1 MSVVMFVILLGSR
14 GESLTSGDFGKASQS
29 RWQPSRVME
38 SLPGGQEEQAFQ
50 AQAPGSR
57 VKAGETMVSVTMA
70 TSEWIQFFKE
80 AGIPPGPAVNYAVMF
95 VDNRIQKSMLLDL
108 NKEIMNELGVTVVG
122 DIIAILKHAKVVHRQ
137 DMCKAATE
145 SVPCSPSPLPGE
157 IRRGTSSA
165 ASRMITNSLNR
176 DSPPG
181 TPPRRPD
188 TSTSKISVTVSNK
201 MAARSAKAAVFFNRW
216 SLSPAVVPGPVLDAW
231 GQRASSPHSRRTF
244 HPRRCSPPPP
254 PPAAMARREE
264 ESLTGPT
271 KRRRV
276 TAEMEGKYIITMPKG
291 TTPRTR
297 KILEQQQAAKGL
309 HRTSVFDRLG
319 AETKAD
325 TTMGNKPTGVF
336 SRLGATP
343 ETDEDLAWDSDNDSS
358 SSVLQYAG
366 VLKKLGRAPAKA
378 SPQPAL
384 TVKAKATSSV
394 ATAAAP
400 TLRRLAFSSRPGL
413 ERKPESLSKVSI
425 IQRLGK
431 AALVPEAQDS
441 QVTSTK
447 RTAGLFCKVA
457 VPFYFPTSSV

>member
-1 MSVVMFVILLGSR
+1 
-14 GESLTSGDFGKASQS
+14 
-29 RWQPSRVME
+29 
-38 SLPGGQEEQAFQ
+38 
-50 AQAPGSR
+50 
-57 VKAGETMVSVTMA
+57 MVSVTMA

-145 SVPCSPSPLPGE
+145 SVPCSPSPLPGD

-201 MAARSAKAAVFFNRW
+201 MAAKSAKAAA
-216 SLSPAVVPGPVLDAW
+216 L
-231 GQRASSPHSRRTF
+231 
-244 HPRRCSPPPP
+244 
-254 PPAAMARREE
+254 ARREE
-264 ESLTGPT
+264 ESLAVPA

-276 TAEMEGKYIITMPKG
+276 TAEMEGKYIINMPKG

-325 TTMGNKPTGVF
+325 TTTGSKPTGVF

-343 ETDEDLAWDSDNDSS
+343 EMDEDLAWDSDNDSS

-366 VLKKLGRAPAKA
+366 VLKKLGRGPAKA
-378 SPQPAL
+378 SPKPAL
-384 TVKAKATSSV
+384 TVKAKATSS
-394 ATAAAP
+394 ATTATAP
-400 TLRRLAFSSRPGL
+400 TLRRLALSSRPGL

-447 RTAGLFCKVA
+447 SKSSAEVKVTIKRTLVGPRGSSSSEGLGAQMDHTGTV
-457 VPFYFPTSSV
+457 SVFKRLGRRTF

>member
-1 MSVVMFVILLGSR
+1 
-14 GESLTSGDFGKASQS
+14 
-29 RWQPSRVME
+29 
-38 SLPGGQEEQAFQ
+38 
-50 AQAPGSR
+50 
-57 VKAGETMVSVTMA
+57 MVSVTMA

-157 IRRGTSSA
+157 IRRGTASA

-188 TSTSKISVTVSNK
+188 TSASKISVTVSNK
-201 MAARSAKAAVFFNRW
+201 MAAKSAKAAGERT
-216 SLSPAVVPGPVLDAW
+216 
-231 GQRASSPHSRRTF
+231 RA
-244 HPRRCSPPPP
+244 
-254 PPAAMARREE
+254 AALARREE
-264 ESLTGPT
+264 ESLTVPT

-276 TAEMEGKYIITMPKG
+276 TAEMEGKYIINMPKG

-325 TTMGNKPTGVF
+325 TTTGNKPTGVF

-366 VLKKLGRAPAKA
+366 VLKKLGRTPAKA

-384 TVKAKATSSV
+384 TVKAKATSS
-394 ATAAAP
+394 ATTVAAP
-400 TLRRLAFSSRPGL
+400 TLRRLALSSRPGL
-413 ERKPESLSKVSI
+413 ERKPEALSKVSV

-431 AALVPEAQDS
+431 TALVPEAQDS

-447 RTAGLFCKVA
+447 SKSAEVKVTIKRTLVGPRGSSSSEGLGAQMDHAG
-457 VPFYFPTSSV
+457 SVSVFKRLGHRTF

>member
-1 MSVVMFVILLGSR
+1 MAALSLVAAWWARAAAGWSV
-14 GESLTSGDFGKASQS
+14 Q
-29 RWQPSRVME
+29 
-38 SLPGGQEEQAFQ
+38 LPA
-50 AQAPGSR
+50 APGSSVR
-57 VKAGETMVSVTMA
+57 ARETMVSVTMA

-145 SVPCSPSPLPGE
+145 SVPCSPSPLAGE
-157 IRRGTSSA
+157 IRRGTSA
-165 ASRMITNSLNR
+165 LAC
-176 DSPPG
+176 
-181 TPPRRPD
+181 
-188 TSTSKISVTVSNK
+188 
-201 MAARSAKAAVFFNRW
+201 
-216 SLSPAVVPGPVLDAW
+216 
-231 GQRASSPHSRRTF
+231 Q
-244 HPRRCSPPPP
+244 
-254 PPAAMARREE
+254 EE
-264 ESLTGPT
+264 ESLAVPA

-276 TAEMEGKYIITMPKG
+276 TAEMEGKYVINMPKG

-325 TTMGNKPTGVF
+325 TTTGSKPTGVF

-366 VLKKLGRAPAKA
+366 VLKKLGRGPAKA

-384 TVKAKATSSV
+384 TVKAKATSS
-394 ATAAAP
+394 ATTAAAP
-400 TLRRLAFSSRPGL
+400 TLRRLALSSRSGL

-425 IQRLGK
+425 IKRLG
-431 AALVPEAQDS
+431 AATLVPEAQDS

-447 RTAGLFCKVA
+447 SKSSAEVKVTIKRTLVGPRGSSSSEGLGAQMDHAGTV
-457 VPFYFPTSSV
+457 SVFKRLGRRTF

>member
-1 MSVVMFVILLGSR
+1 
-14 GESLTSGDFGKASQS
+14 
-29 RWQPSRVME
+29 
-38 SLPGGQEEQAFQ
+38 
-50 AQAPGSR
+50 
-57 VKAGETMVSVTMA
+57 MVSVTMA

-145 SVPCSPSPLPGE
+145 SVPCSPSPIPGE
-157 IRRGTSSA
+157 VRRGTSSA
-165 ASRMITNSLNR
+165 ASRMIANSLNR

-201 MAARSAKAAVFFNRW
+201 MAAKSAKAAV
-216 SLSPAVVPGPVLDAW
+216 L
-231 GQRASSPHSRRTF
+231 
-244 HPRRCSPPPP
+244 
-254 PPAAMARREE
+254 ARREE
-264 ESLTGPT
+264 ESLAVPT

-276 TAEMEGKYIITMPKG
+276 TAEMEGKYIINMPKG

-325 TTMGNKPTGVF
+325 TTTGNKPTGVF

-343 ETDEDLAWDSDNDSS
+343 EMDEDLAWDSDNDSS

-366 VLKKLGRAPAKA
+366 VLKKLGRGPAKA
-378 SPQPAL
+378 SPRPAL
-384 TVKAKATSSV
+384 TVKAKATSS
-394 ATAAAP
+394 AMTTADTP
-400 TLRRLAFSSRPGL
+400 TLRRLALSARPSSRL
-413 ERKPESLSKVSI
+413 RIERKPEALSKVSI

-447 RTAGLFCKVA
+447 SKSSAEVKVTIKRTLGPRGSSSSEGLGAQMDHAGTV
-457 VPFYFPTSSV
+457 SVFKRLGRRT

>member
-1 MSVVMFVILLGSR
+1 GDVDICCPWALSEAGVIVVVTALPQADFLPAAPGYSWAVSPQPRNSPLAGRQAAREGRTLSRRRLMGALPLFSHAGSR
-14 GESLTSGDFGKASQS
+14 EQSEGEGDNG
-29 RWQPSRVME
+29 
-38 SLPGGQEEQAFQ
+38 LC
-50 AQAPGSR
+50 
-57 VKAGETMVSVTMA
+57 
-70 TSEWIQFFKE
+70 
-80 AGIPPGPAVNYAVMF
+80 NYG
-95 VDNRIQKSMLLDL
+95 IQKSMLLDL

-122 DIIAILKHAKVVHRQ
+122 DIIAILKHAK

-157 IRRGTSSA
+157 IRRGASSA

-201 MAARSAKAAVFFNRW
+201 MAAKSAKAA
-216 SLSPAVVPGPVLDAW
+216 
-231 GQRASSPHSRRTF
+231 
-244 HPRRCSPPPP
+244 
-254 PPAAMARREE
+254 AALARQEE

-276 TAEMEGKYIITMPKG
+276 TAEMEGKYIINMPKG
-291 TTPRTR
+291 TTARTR

-425 IQRLGK
+425 VQRLGK

-447 RTAGLFCKVA
+447 SKSSAEVKVTIKRTLVGPRGSSSSEGLGAQMDHAGTV
-457 VPFYFPTSSV
+457 SVFKRLGRRTF

>member
-1 MSVVMFVILLGSR
+1 
-14 GESLTSGDFGKASQS
+14 
-29 RWQPSRVME
+29 
-38 SLPGGQEEQAFQ
+38 
-50 AQAPGSR
+50 
-57 VKAGETMVSVTMA
+57 MVSVTMA

-145 SVPCSPSPLPGE
+145 SVPCSPSPIPGE
-157 IRRGTSSA
+157 VRRGTSSA
-165 ASRMITNSLNR
+165 ASRMIANSLHR

-188 TSTSKISVTVSNK
+188 TSASKISVTVSNK
-201 MAARSAKAAVFFNRW
+201 MAAKSAKAA
-216 SLSPAVVPGPVLDAW
+216 AVL
-231 GQRASSPHSRRTF
+231 
-244 HPRRCSPPPP
+244 
-254 PPAAMARREE
+254 ARREE
-264 ESLTGPT
+264 ESLAVPT

-276 TAEMEGKYIITMPKG
+276 TAEMEGKYIINMPKG

-297 KILEQQQAAKGL
+297 KILEQQQAAKGTGRPGGL
-309 HRTSVFDRLG
+309 VQRLSFLFDCAVQGWSRATGDGQG
-319 AETKAD
+319 A
-325 TTMGNKPTGVF
+325 GPNGVQGPRGQLPQPTGVF

-343 ETDEDLAWDSDNDSS
+343 EMDEDLAWDSDNDSS

-366 VLKKLGRAPAKA
+366 VLKKLGRGPAKA

-384 TVKAKATSSV
+384 TVKAKATSS
-394 ATAAAP
+394 AMTTADTP
-400 TLRRLAFSSRPGL
+400 TLRRLALSTRPSTRPRI
-413 ERKPESLSKVSI
+413 ERKPEALSKVSI

-447 RTAGLFCKVA
+447 SKSSAEVKVTIKRTLGPRGSSSSEGLGAQMDHAGTV
-457 VPFYFPTSSV
+457 SVFKRLGRRT

>member
-1 MSVVMFVILLGSR
+1 MGIGIKENLFLNLS
-14 GESLTSGDFGKASQS
+14 K
-29 RWQPSRVME
+29 
-38 SLPGGQEEQAFQ
+38 
-50 AQAPGSR
+50 APGSS
-57 VKAGETMVSVTMA
+57 VWPSETMVSVTMA

-157 IRRGTSSA
+157 LRRGASSA
-165 ASRMITNSLNR
+165 ASRMIANSLNR
-176 DSPPG
+176 DSPPS
-181 TPPRRPD
+181 TPARRSD

-201 MAARSAKAAVFFNRW
+201 MAAKSAKAAGEG
-216 SLSPAVVPGPVLDAW
+216 LGQVVG
-231 GQRASSPHSRRTF
+231 RAG
-244 HPRRCSPPPP
+244 
-254 PPAAMARREE
+254 AALARREE
-264 ESLTGPT
+264 ESLVVPT

-276 TAEMEGKYIITMPKG
+276 TAEMEGKYIINMPKG

-297 KILEQQQAAKGL
+297 KILEQQQAAKGV

-325 TTMGNKPTGVF
+325 TTTGNKPTGVF

-343 ETDEDLAWDSDNDSS
+343 EMDEDLAWDSDNDSS

-366 VLKKLGRAPAKA
+366 VLKKLGRGPAKA

-384 TVKAKATSSV
+384 TVKAKATSSM
-394 ATAAAP
+394 TTMAAP
-400 TLRRLAFSSRPGL
+400 TLRRLTLSSRPGL

-431 AALVPEAQDS
+431 ATLVPEAQDS

-447 RTAGLFCKVA
+447 S
-457 VPFYFPTSSV
+457 PTVRCVLPDPPAPPASQRPPRRRWRRACRDC

>member
-1 MSVVMFVILLGSR
+1 MGIGIKENLFLNLS
-14 GESLTSGDFGKASQS
+14 K
-29 RWQPSRVME
+29 
-38 SLPGGQEEQAFQ
+38 
-50 AQAPGSR
+50 APGSS
-57 VKAGETMVSVTMA
+57 VWPSETMVSVTMA

-157 IRRGTSSA
+157 LRRGASSA
-165 ASRMITNSLNR
+165 ASRMIANSLNR
-176 DSPPG
+176 DSPPS
-181 TPPRRPD
+181 TPARRSD

-201 MAARSAKAAVFFNRW
+201 MAAKSAKAAA
-216 SLSPAVVPGPVLDAW
+216 L
-231 GQRASSPHSRRTF
+231 
-244 HPRRCSPPPP
+244 
-254 PPAAMARREE
+254 ARREE
-264 ESLTGPT
+264 ESLVVPT

-276 TAEMEGKYIITMPKG
+276 TAEMEGKYIINMPKG

-297 KILEQQQAAKGL
+297 KILEQQQAAKGV

-325 TTMGNKPTGVF
+325 TTTGNKPTGVF

-343 ETDEDLAWDSDNDSS
+343 EMDEDLAWDSDNDSS

-366 VLKKLGRAPAKA
+366 VLKKLGRGPAKA

-384 TVKAKATSSV
+384 TVKAKATSSM
-394 ATAAAP
+394 TTMAAP
-400 TLRRLAFSSRPGL
+400 TLRRLTLSSRPGL

-431 AALVPEAQDS
+431 ATLVPEAQDS

-447 RTAGLFCKVA
+447 S
-457 VPFYFPTSSV
+457 PTVRCVLPDPPAPPASQRPPRRRWRRACRDC

>member
-1 MSVVMFVILLGSR
+1 
-14 GESLTSGDFGKASQS
+14 
-29 RWQPSRVME
+29 
-38 SLPGGQEEQAFQ
+38 
-50 AQAPGSR
+50 
-57 VKAGETMVSVTMA
+57 MVSVTMA

-188 TSTSKISVTVSNK
+188 TSTSKISITVSNK
-201 MAARSAKAAVFFNRW
+201 MAAKSAKATA
-216 SLSPAVVPGPVLDAW
+216 L
-231 GQRASSPHSRRTF
+231 
-244 HPRRCSPPPP
+244 
-254 PPAAMARREE
+254 ARREE
-264 ESLTGPT
+264 ESLAIPT

-276 TAEMEGKYIITMPKG
+276 TAEMEGKYIINMPKG

-309 HRTSVFDRLG
+309 PRTSVFDRLG

-325 TTMGNKPTGVF
+325 TTTGNKPTGVF
-336 SRLGATP
+336 SRLGAIP
-343 ETDEDLAWDSDNDSS
+343 EMDEDLAWDSDNDSS

-366 VLKKLGRAPAKA
+366 VLKKLGRGPAKA

-384 TVKAKATSSV
+384 TVKAKATSS
-394 ATAAAP
+394 ATTADTP
-400 TLRRLAFSSRPGL
+400 VLRRLALSSRPGL

-447 RTAGLFCKVA
+447 SPMVRCILPDPPAPPASQRPPRRQWRRACRDT
-457 VPFYFPTSSV
+457 

>member
-1 MSVVMFVILLGSR
+1 MLLWQQTDRHRERDTTLFSGSDLWVLSLHSLFQALGSR
-14 GESLTSGDFGKASQS
+14 VRTK
-29 RWQPSRVME
+29 
-38 SLPGGQEEQAFQ
+38 
-50 AQAPGSR
+50 
-57 VKAGETMVSVTMA
+57 ETMVSVTMA

-145 SVPCSPSPLPGE
+145 SVLCSPSPVPGE
-157 IRRGTSSA
+157 LRRGASSA

-201 MAARSAKAAVFFNRW
+201 MAAKSAKASA
-216 SLSPAVVPGPVLDAW
+216 PLD
-231 GQRASSPHSRRTF
+231 
-244 HPRRCSPPPP
+244 C
-254 PPAAMARREE
+254 REE
-264 ESLTGPT
+264 ESLAVPA

-276 TAEMEGKYIITMPKG
+276 TAEMEGKYIINMPKG

-297 KILEQQQAAKGL
+297 KILEQQQVARGL

-325 TTMGNKPTGVF
+325 TTTGSKPTGVF

-343 ETDEDLAWDSDNDSS
+343 EMDEDLAWDSDNDSS

-366 VLKKLGRAPAKA
+366 VLKKLGRGPAKA
-378 SPQPAL
+378 SPPSAV
-384 TVKAKATSSV
+384 TVKAKATSS
-394 ATAAAP
+394 ATTSSTP
-400 TLRRLAFSSRPGL
+400 TLRRLALPSLPGL
-413 ERKPESLSKVSI
+413 EKKSEPLSKVSI

-431 AALVPEAQDS
+431 AALVSEAQDS

-447 RTAGLFCKVA
+447 S
-457 VPFYFPTSSV
+457 PTVRCVLPDPPAPPISQRPPRRRWRRACRDC

>member
-1 MSVVMFVILLGSR
+1 
-14 GESLTSGDFGKASQS
+14 
-29 RWQPSRVME
+29 
-38 SLPGGQEEQAFQ
+38 
-50 AQAPGSR
+50 
-57 VKAGETMVSVTMA
+57 MVSVTMA

-108 NKEIMNELGVTVVG
+108 NKEIMNELGVTVV
-122 DIIAILKHAKVVHRQ
+122 HRQ

-157 IRRGTSSA
+157 VRRGACSA
-165 ASRMITNSLNR
+165 ASRMIANSLNR

-188 TSTSKISVTVSNK
+188 TGTSKISVTVSNK
-201 MAARSAKAAVFFNRW
+201 MAAKSAKAA
-216 SLSPAVVPGPVLDAW
+216 
-231 GQRASSPHSRRTF
+231 
-244 HPRRCSPPPP
+244 
-254 PPAAMARREE
+254 AALARREE
-264 ESLTGPT
+264 ESLAVPT

-276 TAEMEGKYIITMPKG
+276 TAEMEGKYIINMPKG

-297 KILEQQQAAKGL
+297 KILEQQQAAKGV

-325 TTMGNKPTGVF
+325 TTTGNKPTGVF

-343 ETDEDLAWDSDNDSS
+343 EMDEDLAWDSDNDSSS

-366 VLKKLGRAPAKA
+366 VLKKLGRGPAKA
-378 SPQPAL
+378 SAQPAL
-384 TVKAKATSSV
+384 TVKAKATSS
-394 ATAAAP
+394 APTAAAP
-400 TLRRLAFSSRPGL
+400 TLRRLALASRPGL

-447 RTAGLFCKVA
+447 S
-457 VPFYFPTSSV
+457 PTVRCVLPDPPALPASPRAPRRRWRRAC

>member
-1 MSVVMFVILLGSR
+1 MGFGSR
-14 GESLTSGDFGKASQS
+14 ENLLLNLRK
-29 RWQPSRVME
+29 
-38 SLPGGQEEQAFQ
+38 
-50 AQAPGSR
+50 APGSR
-57 VKAGETMVSVTMA
+57 VKARETMVSVTMA

-145 SVPCSPSPLPGE
+145 SVPCSPSPVQSEP
-157 IRRGTSSA
+157 RRGASSA
-165 ASRMITNSLNR
+165 ASRMITNSLNH
-176 DSPPG
+176 DSPPH
-181 TPPRRPD
+181 TPPRRSD

-201 MAARSAKAAVFFNRW
+201 MAAKSAKA
-216 SLSPAVVPGPVLDAW
+216 
-231 GQRASSPHSRRTF
+231 
-244 HPRRCSPPPP
+244 
-254 PPAAMARREE
+254 AAMARREE
-264 ESLTGPT
+264 ESLAVPT

-276 TAEMEGKYIITMPKG
+276 TAEMEGKYVIHMPKG

-297 KILEQQQAAKGL
+297 RILEQQAAKGL

-325 TTMGNKPTGVF
+325 TTTGTKPTGVF

-343 ETDEDLAWDSDNDSS
+343 EMDEDMAWDSDNDSS
-358 SSVLQYAG
+358 SSVLPYAG
-366 VLKKLGRAPAKA
+366 VLKKLGRGPTKA

-384 TVKAKATSSV
+384 TVKAKATSS
-394 ATAAAP
+394 ATITAP
-400 TLRRLAFSSRPGL
+400 RLRRQAPPSRPGP
-413 ERKPESLSKVSI
+413 EKKPESLPKVSVL
-425 IQRLGK
+425 QRLGK
-431 AALVPEAQDS
+431 AAVVSEAQDS

-447 RTAGLFCKVA
+447 SKSSAEVKVA
-457 VPFYFPTSSV
+457 IKRTLVGPRGSSSIESLGAQMDHAGTVSVFKRLGRRTF

>member
-1 MSVVMFVILLGSR
+1 
-14 GESLTSGDFGKASQS
+14 
-29 RWQPSRVME
+29 
-38 SLPGGQEEQAFQ
+38 
-50 AQAPGSR
+50 
-57 VKAGETMVSVTMA
+57 MVSVTMA

-157 IRRGTSSA
+157 IRRGTST

-201 MAARSAKAAVFFNRW
+201 MAARSAKAA
-216 SLSPAVVPGPVLDAW
+216 
-231 GQRASSPHSRRTF
+231 
-244 HPRRCSPPPP
+244 
-254 PPAAMARREE
+254 AALALREE

-325 TTMGNKPTGVF
+325 TAMGNKPTGVF

-394 ATAAAP
+394 PTAAAP

-447 RTAGLFCKVA
+447 SKSSAEVKVTIKRTLVGPRGSSSSEGLGAQMDHAGTV
-457 VPFYFPTSSV
+457 SVFKRLGRRTF

>member
-1 MSVVMFVILLGSR
+1 
-14 GESLTSGDFGKASQS
+14 
-29 RWQPSRVME
+29 
-38 SLPGGQEEQAFQ
+38 
-50 AQAPGSR
+50 
-57 VKAGETMVSVTMA
+57 MVSVTMA

-157 IRRGTSSA
+157 IRRGASSA

-201 MAARSAKAAVFFNRW
+201 MAAKSAKAAA
-216 SLSPAVVPGPVLDAW
+216 L
-231 GQRASSPHSRRTF
+231 
-244 HPRRCSPPPP
+244 
-254 PPAAMARREE
+254 ARREE
-264 ESLTGPT
+264 ESLTGAT

-276 TAEMEGKYIITMPKG
+276 TAEMEGKYIINMPKG
-291 TTPRTR
+291 TTARTR

-325 TTMGNKPTGVF
+325 TTTGNKPTGVF

-343 ETDEDLAWDSDNDSS
+343 EMDEDLAWDSDHDSS

-378 SPQPAL
+378 SPQPAP
-384 TVKAKATSSV
+384 TVKAKATSSA
-394 ATAAAP
+394 ATATAP

-447 RTAGLFCKVA
+447 SKSSAEVKVTIKRTLVGPRGSSSSEGLGAQMDHAGTV
-457 VPFYFPTSSV
+457 SVFKRLGRRTF

>member
-1 MSVVMFVILLGSR
+1 
-14 GESLTSGDFGKASQS
+14 
-29 RWQPSRVME
+29 
-38 SLPGGQEEQAFQ
+38 
-50 AQAPGSR
+50 
-57 VKAGETMVSVTMA
+57 MVSVTMA

-145 SVPCSPSPLPGE
+145 SVPCGPNPLPGE
-157 IRRGTSSA
+157 TRRGTSSA

-188 TSTSKISVTVSNK
+188 TSTSKISVTVPNK
-201 MAARSAKAAVFFNRW
+201 MAAKSAKAA
-216 SLSPAVVPGPVLDAW
+216 
-231 GQRASSPHSRRTF
+231 
-244 HPRRCSPPPP
+244 
-254 PPAAMARREE
+254 AAALARREE
-264 ESLTGPT
+264 ESLAVPT

-276 TAEMEGKYIITMPKG
+276 TAEMEGKYIINMPKG

-325 TTMGNKPTGVF
+325 TTTGNKPTGVF

-343 ETDEDLAWDSDNDSS
+343 EMDEDLAWDSDNDSS

-378 SPQPAL
+378 SPQPTL
-384 TVKAKATSSV
+384 TVKAKATSS
-394 ATAAAP
+394 APTAATP
-400 TLRRLAFSSRPGL
+400 TLRRLALSSRPGL
-413 ERKPESLSKVSI
+413 ERKPEPLSKVSV

-431 AALVPEAQDS
+431 TALVPEAQDS

-447 RTAGLFCKVA
+447 S
-457 VPFYFPTSSV
+457 PTLRCVLPGAPAPPASQRPPRRRWRRACRDC

>member
-201 MAARSAKAAVFFNRW
+201 MAARSAKAA
-216 SLSPAVVPGPVLDAW
+216 
-231 GQRASSPHSRRTF
+231 
-244 HPRRCSPPPP
+244 
-254 PPAAMARREE
+254 AMARREE

-447 RTAGLFCKVA
+447 SKSSAEVKVTIKRTLVGPRGSSSSEGLGAQMDHAGTV
-457 VPFYFPTSSV
+457 SVFKRLGRRTF

>member
-1 MSVVMFVILLGSR
+1 
-14 GESLTSGDFGKASQS
+14 
-29 RWQPSRVME
+29 
-38 SLPGGQEEQAFQ
+38 
-50 AQAPGSR
+50 
-57 VKAGETMVSVTMA
+57 MVSVTMA

-165 ASRMITNSLNR
+165 ASRMIANSLNR

-188 TSTSKISVTVSNK
+188 TSTSKISITVSNK
-201 MAARSAKAAVFFNRW
+201 MAAKSAKATA
-216 SLSPAVVPGPVLDAW
+216 L
-231 GQRASSPHSRRTF
+231 
-244 HPRRCSPPPP
+244 
-254 PPAAMARREE
+254 ARREE
-264 ESLTGPT
+264 ESLAIPT

-276 TAEMEGKYIITMPKG
+276 TAEMEGKYIINMPKG

-309 HRTSVFDRLG
+309 PRTSVFDRLG

-325 TTMGNKPTGVF
+325 TTTGNKPTGVF

-343 ETDEDLAWDSDNDSS
+343 EMDEDLAWDSDNDSS

-366 VLKKLGRAPAKA
+366 VLKKLGRGPAKA

-384 TVKAKATSSV
+384 TVKAKATSS
-394 ATAAAP
+394 ATTADTP
-400 TLRRLAFSSRPGL
+400 VLRRLALSSRPGL
-413 ERKPESLSKVSI
+413 EGKPESLSKVSV

-431 AALVPEAQDS
+431 TALVPEAQDS

-447 RTAGLFCKVA
+447 SKSSAEVKVTIPRTLGPRGSSSSEGLGAQMDHAGTV
-457 VPFYFPTSSV
+457 SVFKRLGRRTC

>member
-1 MSVVMFVILLGSR
+1 
-14 GESLTSGDFGKASQS
+14 
-29 RWQPSRVME
+29 ME
-38 SLPGGQEEQAFQ
+38 PRALWL
-50 AQAPGSR
+50 
-57 VKAGETMVSVTMA
+57 A

-157 IRRGTSSA
+157 IRRGTASA

-201 MAARSAKAAVFFNRW
+201 MAAKSAKAA
-216 SLSPAVVPGPVLDAW
+216 
-231 GQRASSPHSRRTF
+231 
-244 HPRRCSPPPP
+244 
-254 PPAAMARREE
+254 AALARREE
-264 ESLTGPT
+264 ESLAVPT

-276 TAEMEGKYIITMPKG
+276 TAEMEGKYIINMP
-291 TTPRTR
+291 
-297 KILEQQQAAKGL
+297 KGL

-325 TTMGNKPTGVF
+325 TTTGNKPTGVF

-343 ETDEDLAWDSDNDSS
+343 EMDEDLAWDSDNDSS

-366 VLKKLGRAPAKA
+366 VLKKLGRGPAKA

-384 TVKAKATSSV
+384 TVKAKATSS
-394 ATAAAP
+394 ATTATAP
-400 TLRRLAFSSRPGL
+400 TLRRLALSSRPGL

-447 RTAGLFCKVA
+447 S
-457 VPFYFPTSSV
+457 PTVRCVLPDPPAPLASQRPPRRRWRRACRDC

>member
-1 MSVVMFVILLGSR
+1 
-14 GESLTSGDFGKASQS
+14 
-29 RWQPSRVME
+29 
-38 SLPGGQEEQAFQ
+38 
-50 AQAPGSR
+50 
-57 VKAGETMVSVTMA
+57 MVSVTMA

-145 SVPCSPSPLPGE
+145 SVPYSPSPLPAE
-157 IRRGTSSA
+157 LRRGTASA
-165 ASRMITNSLNR
+165 ASRMIANSLNR

-201 MAARSAKAAVFFNRW
+201 MAAKSAQASAA
-216 SLSPAVVPGPVLDAW
+216 L
-231 GQRASSPHSRRTF
+231 
-244 HPRRCSPPPP
+244 
-254 PPAAMARREE
+254 ARGEE
-264 ESLTGPT
+264 ESLEVPT

-276 TAEMEGKYIITMPKG
+276 TAEMEGKYIINMPKG

-309 HRTSVFDRLG
+309 HRMSVFDRLG
-319 AETKAD
+319 AEIKAD
-325 TTMGNKPTGVF
+325 TTTGSRPTGVF

-366 VLKKLGRAPAKA
+366 VLKKLGRGPAKA
-378 SPQPAL
+378 SPQPPL
-384 TVKAKATSSV
+384 TVKAKATSS
-394 ATAAAP
+394 ATPAATP
-400 TLRRLAFSSRPGL
+400 TLRRLALSSRPGP

-431 AALVPEAQDS
+431 AALAPEAQDS

-447 RTAGLFCKVA
+447 S
-457 VPFYFPTSSV
+457 PTVRCVLPDPPAPPASQRPPRRRWRGARRDC

>member
-1 MSVVMFVILLGSR
+1 
-14 GESLTSGDFGKASQS
+14 
-29 RWQPSRVME
+29 
-38 SLPGGQEEQAFQ
+38 
-50 AQAPGSR
+50 
-57 VKAGETMVSVTMA
+57 MVSVTMA

-145 SVPCSPSPLPGE
+145 SVPCSPSPLSGE
-157 IRRGTSSA
+157 IRRGTPSA
-165 ASRMITNSLNR
+165 ASRMIANSLNR

-201 MAARSAKAAVFFNRW
+201 MAAKSAKAA
-216 SLSPAVVPGPVLDAW
+216 
-231 GQRASSPHSRRTF
+231 
-244 HPRRCSPPPP
+244 
-254 PPAAMARREE
+254 AALARREE
-264 ESLTGPT
+264 ESLTVPT

-276 TAEMEGKYIITMPKG
+276 TAEMEGKYIINMPKG

-325 TTMGNKPTGVF
+325 TTTGNKPTGVF

-343 ETDEDLAWDSDNDSS
+343 EMDEDLAWDSDNDSS

-366 VLKKLGRAPAKA
+366 VLKKLGPGPTKA
-378 SPQPAL
+378 SPQPVL
-384 TVKAKATSSV
+384 TVKAKATSS
-394 ATAAAP
+394 AMTANTP
-400 TLRRLAFSSRPGL
+400 TLRRLALPSRPG
-413 ERKPESLSKVSI
+413 SLSKVSI

-431 AALVPEAQDS
+431 AAPVPEAQDS

-447 RTAGLFCKVA
+447 SKSSAEVKVTIKRTLGPRGSSSSEGLGAQMDHAGTV
-457 VPFYFPTSSV
+457 SVFKRLGRRTF

>member
-1 MSVVMFVILLGSR
+1 MGIGIRENSFLNPS
-14 GESLTSGDFGKASQS
+14 KPSQQS
-29 RWQPSRVME
+29 SK
-38 SLPGGQEEQAFQ
+38 
-50 AQAPGSR
+50 APGSSVR
-57 VKAGETMVSVTMA
+57 AKETMVSVTMA

-145 SVPCSPSPLPGE
+145 SVPCSPSPLPGD

-201 MAARSAKAAVFFNRW
+201 MAAKSAKAAA
-216 SLSPAVVPGPVLDAW
+216 L
-231 GQRASSPHSRRTF
+231 
-244 HPRRCSPPPP
+244 
-254 PPAAMARREE
+254 ARREE
-264 ESLTGPT
+264 ESLAVPA

-276 TAEMEGKYIITMPKG
+276 TAEMEGKYIINMPKG

-325 TTMGNKPTGVF
+325 TTTGSKPTGVF

-343 ETDEDLAWDSDNDSS
+343 EMDEDLAWDSDNDSS

-366 VLKKLGRAPAKA
+366 VLKKLGRGPAKA
-378 SPQPAL
+378 SPKPAL
-384 TVKAKATSSV
+384 TVKAKATSS
-394 ATAAAP
+394 ATTATAP
-400 TLRRLAFSSRPGL
+400 TLRRLALSSRPGL
-413 ERKPESLSKVSI
+413 ERKPEESLSKVSI

-447 RTAGLFCKVA
+447 KIWEPEAVRNLPCGQSVA
-457 VPFYFPTSSV
+457 RDARILQLRQPGANSVPASEGCPTLGTRSCRGVKNGFPPPF

>member
-1 MSVVMFVILLGSR
+1 TVMAALSLVAAWWARAAAGWSV
-14 GESLTSGDFGKASQS
+14 Q
-29 RWQPSRVME
+29 
-38 SLPGGQEEQAFQ
+38 LPA
-50 AQAPGSR
+50 APGSSVR
-57 VKAGETMVSVTMA
+57 ARETMVSVTMA

-145 SVPCSPSPLPGE
+145 SVPCSPSPLAGE
-157 IRRGTSSA
+157 IRRGTSA
-165 ASRMITNSLNR
+165 ASRMITNSLNH
-176 DSPPG
+176 DSPPS

-201 MAARSAKAAVFFNRW
+201 MAAKSAKA
-216 SLSPAVVPGPVLDAW
+216 
-231 GQRASSPHSRRTF
+231 T
-244 HPRRCSPPPP
+244 
-254 PPAAMARREE
+254 AALACQEE
-264 ESLTGPT
+264 ESLAVPA

-276 TAEMEGKYIITMPKG
+276 TAEMEGKYVINMPKG

-325 TTMGNKPTGVF
+325 TTTGSKPTGVF

-343 ETDEDLAWDSDNDSS
+343 EMDEDLAWDSDNDSS

-366 VLKKLGRAPAKA
+366 VLKKLGRGPAKA

-384 TVKAKATSSV
+384 TVKAKATSS
-394 ATAAAP
+394 ATTAAAP
-400 TLRRLAFSSRPGL
+400 TLRRLALSSRSGL

-425 IQRLGK
+425 IKRLG
-431 AALVPEAQDS
+431 AATLVPEAQDS

-447 RTAGLFCKVA
+447 SKSSAEVKVTIKRTLVGPRGSSSSEGLGAQMDHTGTV
-457 VPFYFPTSSV
+457 SVFKRLGRRTF